1 MTDEQERKKNEF
13 AKISPVK
20 MEKAMSALEIEA
32 HKKQLEQYYSG
43 QTVDEIEKI
52 ISDSKQDISAVGSS
66 KLKLYMV
73 KFYMAVLVFVFFWL
87 GVLLSYLLDK

>member
-1 MTDEQERKKNEF
+1 
-13 AKISPVK
+13 
-20 MEKAMSALEIEA
+20 MSTAEIEA

-66 KLKLYMV
+66 KLKLYM
-73 KFYMAVLVFVFFWL
+73 AVLVFVFFWL